1 LGITEDMT
9 DDLAKDTLAVA
20 EKAND
25 QTIVDEIS
33 EVLGNTST
41 TAQEAYLTAVR
52 IRRAVKRAREA
63 LSEFDGK
70 PEPKS

>member
-1 LGITEDMT
+1 MGITEDMT
-9 DDLAKDTLAVA
+9 DDLAKDTLAAA

-33 EVLGNTST
+33 TVLGNTSA

-52 IRRAVKRAREA
+52 IRRAIKRAREV
-63 LSEFDGK
+63 LGEFTHK
-70 PEPKS
+70 PDT